1 MAGQEGAH
9 FWKLSWVEMELYLDT
24 FLGGNEVITFSTESN
39 AFCDDLV
46 NGTYRWVILINL
58 LVCVEAPVL
67 LEISH
72 LEHVT

>member
-1 MAGQEGAH
+1 M
-9 FWKLSWVEMELYLDT
+9 DT